1 MPIALAAMI
10 DRLHAQYG
18 TPSPPPAETA
28 FEFVLWEQAA
38 YLSDD
43 TARTATLV
51 RLRSEIGITPE
62 AIAHVS
68 PHLLAEVLRGGG
80 IYAEERAERMQTS
93 ARIVLDSY
101 GGDMRALLA
110 LPLATARKE
119 LATFPMIG
127 EPGAEKILMMT
138 RTHPYLAPE
147 SNGLRVLLRVGY
159 GAEQKNYSASYRSVR
174 DAVAPQIPAANYD
187 WLIGAHMLLR
197 EHGRTLCRRT
207 RPACGSC
214 PLAAECA
221 HANGED

>member
-1 MPIALAAMI
+1 MPIALAEMI
-10 DRLHAQYG
+10 DRLQTQYG
-18 TPSPPPAETA
+18 TPSLPPAETP
-28 FEFVLWEQAA
+28 FELVLWEQAA

-43 TARTATLV
+43 AARRGTFL
-51 RLRSEIGITPE
+51 RLRSEIGTDPE

-68 PHLLAEVLRGGG
+68 PHLLADLLRGGG
-80 IYAEERAERMQTS
+80 IHTEERAERMQAS

-110 LPLATARKE
+110 LPLAVARKK

-138 RTHPYLAPE
+138 RTHPSLAPE

-174 DAVAPQIPAANYD
+174 DAVAPQIPAADYD
-187 WLIGAHMLLR
+187 WLAGAHLLLR
-197 EHGRTLCRRT
+197 EHGQTLCKRT

-214 PLAAECA
+214 PLAPECT